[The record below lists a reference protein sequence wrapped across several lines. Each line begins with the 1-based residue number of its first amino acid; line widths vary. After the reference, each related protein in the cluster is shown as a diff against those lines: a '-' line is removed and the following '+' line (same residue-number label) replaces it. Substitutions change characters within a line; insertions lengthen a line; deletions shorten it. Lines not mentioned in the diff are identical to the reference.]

1 MKLSEVFP
9 SMLCRSSFAQH
20 GKSMPLQNHIEYFK
34 KKSEFAQRLRLD
46 PEMKRIQNLTRTN
59 GGAAQSRKYSS
70 AGSKGLPHSSH
81 NSPPNV
87 HCHEHRGHHPDYHY
101 DHHQHHHVQHL
112 GQGNKYFYVV
122 HREHSFFATELKQN
136 AIIIEKQKNDLGN
149 VYAEIKTKKKN
160 IAA

>member
-9 SMLCRSSFAQH
+9 SMLCRNSFAPH
-20 GKSMPLQNHIEYFK
+20 GKSMLLQNHIEYFK

-59 GGAAQSRKYSS
+59 GGAAQSRNYSS

-81 NSPPNV
+81 HSPPNV
-87 HCHEHRGHHPDYHY
+87 HCHEHSGHHHDYHY

-136 AIIIEKQKNDLGN
+136 AIIIKNQK
-149 VYAEIKTKKKN
+149 ETKRYQECLC
-160 IAA
+160 

>member
-20 GKSMPLQNHIEYFK
+20 GKSMLLQNHIEYFK

-59 GGAAQSRKYSS
+59 GGAAQSRNYST
-70 AGSKGLPHSSH
+70 AGSKRLPRSSH
-81 NSPPNV
+81 HSPPNV
-87 HCHEHRGHHPDYHY
+87 HCHEHSGHHHDYHY

-136 AIIIEKQKNDLGN
+136 AIIIKNRN
-149 VYAEIKTKKKN
+149 KT
-160 IAA
+160 IPGMFMLR

>member
-20 GKSMPLQNHIEYFK
+20 GKSMLLQSHIEYFK
-34 KKSEFAQRLRLD
+34 KKSDFAQRLRLD
-46 PEMKRIQNLTRTN
+46 PEMKRIQKLTRTN
-59 GGAAQSRKYSS
+59 GGAAQSRNYSS

-81 NSPPNV
+81 HSPPNV

-122 HREHSFFATELKQN
+122 HRKHSFFATELKQN
-136 AIIIEKQKNDLGN
+136 AIIIKNRN
-149 VYAEIKTKKKN
+149 KT
-160 IAA
+160 IPGMFMLR